1 MREVSS
7 TVTMPTESR
16 DVEHEAAQ
24 GCIDGIGL
32 IAFTTFTPDNTL
44 MSIVKA
50 SLSLSRMAYVGRLAQ
65 PNWTRAMRLRVIFQ
79 TARLPSAAL
88 TRSEHSGFFRGEI

>member
-1 MREVSS
+1 MPSGLARSS
-7 TVTMPTESR
+7 ASIFAFICAPT
-16 DVEHEAAQ
+16 
-24 GCIDGIGL
+24 
-32 IAFTTFTPDNTL
+32 FTTFTPDNTL

-79 TARLPSAAL
+79 TARQPSTAL